1 MTEQLIIKSTQTWL
15 NSFIIA
21 FNICPFAQREQH
33 RNSIRYQVE
42 SATQLETVLEKLI
55 MECHYLDMHP
65 ETETTLLILPAG
77 FDDFDD
83 YLDMLALAEQLLIE
97 QAYEGIYQLA
107 SFHPNYC
114 FDTTDPIEQEQDPA
128 NYTNRSPYPMLHII
142 RETSIERAVS
152 KHPNPERIPENNI
165 KLTRELGLKK
175 LQVLLAGCY
184 QPQ

>member
-1 MTEQLIIKSTQTWL
+1 MTEQQIIRSIQNWL

-21 FNICPFAQREQH
+21 LNICPFAQREQQ

-42 SATQLETVLEKLI
+42 SSAQMETVLEKLI
-55 MECHYLDMHP
+55 VECSYLDAHP
-65 ETETTLLILPAG
+65 ETETTLLILSCG

-83 YLDMLALAEQLLIE
+83 YLDMLALAEQLLME
-97 QAYEGIYQLA
+97 LAYDGIYQLA

-114 FDTTDPIEQEQDPA
+114 FETADFIDQAEDPA

-142 RETSIERAVS
+142 RETSIDRAVS
-152 KHPNPERIPENNI
+152 RYPNPERIPENNI
-165 KLTRELGLKK
+165 KLTRGLGLKK
-175 LQVLLAGCY
+175 LQALLASCY